1 MASLRMRFNESV
13 CASRTMLSNLLLPW
27 LQEIGAMQRFY
38 PCQASWR
45 HKKIKLT
52 VHAVERKDAQKLERA
67 SKQIFW
73 LLFKV
78 ISASSVNHAKRQSW
92 ESDHFPILATYP
104 AVACAQI
111 ENPKGCERSAK
122 LLKVKSWRSNRVLK
136 NSKESIICSCF
147 EAMRCSS
154 AASLGKQFQ
163 LAVCQHVWE
172 DLEVQNSIAMPHL
185 KSWKTSGLQKI
196 GRVPNHVSH
205 KWDSWDH
212 LCETL
217 CVHKCVI
224 QVAKAALLWTR
235 LYKHSGSQ
243 RSIKSLQSGQSLRC
257 SALHKGKKKAYRD
270 SWHKLGEDANR
281 STTKLLQEGLKHHE
295 LWSLCGLQVSFS
307 HVFRQ
312 QFHLHG
318 TNTCSLDY
326 VQVYANQD
334 FMRLQHFRSTWPS
347 WHCGADWRVIK
358 VCASSK
364 LLVAKCKCMRMS

>member
-27 LQEIGAMQRFY
+27 LQEISAMQRFY
-38 PCQASWR
+38 PCQASWW

-104 AVACAQI
+104 AVACARI
-111 ENPKGCERSAK
+111 ENPQGCERRTK
-122 LLKVKSWRSNRVLK
+122 LLKVKSWRSNQILK
-136 NSKESIICSCF
+136 NSKNHLQLFWSY
-147 EAMRCSS
+147 AGSS

-163 LAVCQHVWE
+163 LAVCQHVLE

-196 GRVPNHVSH
+196 GRVPNHVRSH

-212 LCETL
+212 VCETL

-235 LYKHSGSQ
+235 LYKNSGSQ

-257 SALHKGKKKAYRD
+257 SALHIGKK
-270 SWHKLGEDANR
+270 S
-281 STTKLLQEGLKHHE
+281 LQ
-295 LWSLCGLQVSFS
+295 
-307 HVFRQ
+307 R
-312 QFHLHG
+312 
-318 TNTCSLDY
+318 
-326 VQVYANQD
+326 
-334 FMRLQHFRSTWPS
+334 
-347 WHCGADWRVIK
+347 I
-358 VCASSK
+358 
-364 LLVAKCKCMRMS
+364 VAKTGGRRKWIHNETPARRS